1 MDLGSHK
8 ERVKKYGNW
17 SNGGKKAKPLTF
29 SQQQEQKPRHTFL
42 WYLLLLGSFQQWW
55 FSSYISQGLI
65 FKEILLFKRDLNPQ
79 NQQLQGGFHISLVCN
94 LFRQVSLEEQKWKKW
109 EYIRLAP
116 TIHLGSP
123 TRTTSP
129 QRSWETRKPV
139 AAQSLRVDDSSVPG
153 LEAQSPPGKP
163 LVCSPHGEP
172 KEAESWT

>member
-42 WYLLLLGSFQQWW
+42 WYLLLLGSFQGWW
-55 FSSYISQGLI
+55 FSSYISRGLI
-65 FKEILLFKRDLNPQ
+65 FKEILVFKRDLNPQ
-79 NQQLQGGFHISLVCN
+79 NQQLQGGSHISLVCN
-94 LFRQVSLEEQKWKKW
+94 LFRQVSLEEQNWKKW

-116 TIHLGSP
+116 AIHLG
-123 TRTTSP
+123 TQQCLLHLR
-129 QRSWETRKPV
+129 EAEKPV

-153 LEAQSPPGKP
+153 LKAQSTPGKP

-172 KEAESWT
+172 KEAESWM